1 MKNFRNYLL
10 DLDPSLLLE
19 GDETILDNAALYL
32 EIKNILEHMSDEE
45 IDEFGAFLSVEFFD
59 TDEDELDDVYFD
71 LDVVLDMIGELGEES
86 YSFIL
91 ELLLPDEFDGSDD
104 SETEYIE
111 LPYDDESGE
120 LEEDNDD
127 EELEEGMARV
137 MKVSNINKKKRK
149 FFTKTAAVLRKERA
163 ERIKKNR
170 LTKASRRA
178 YRRVNQAKI
187 KNYQKSRKTFIKKG
201 RHFVKLRKKAGAS
214 A

>member
-19 GDETILDNAALYL
+19 GDETILDNAAMYL
-32 EIKNILEHMSDEE
+32 EIKNILEHMPDDE

-71 LDVVLDMIGELGEES
+71 LDVVLDMIGDLGEES

-91 ELLLPDEFDGSDD
+91 ELLLPDEFEGSED

-111 LPYDDESGE
+111 LPYDDESS
-120 LEEDNDD
+120 
-127 EELEEGMARV
+127 ELEEGVARV
-137 MKVSNINKKKRK
+137 MKVNKLNKKKRK

-170 LTKASRRA
+170 ITKASRKA
-178 YRRVNQAKI
+178 YRRANLAKI

-201 RHFVKLRKKAGAS
+201 RHFVKLRRKGGAT

>member
-19 GDETILDNAALYL
+19 GDETILDNAAMYL
-32 EIKNILEHMSDEE
+32 EIKNILEHMPDDE

-71 LDVVLDMIGELGEES
+71 LDVVLDMIGDLGEES

-91 ELLLPDEFDGSDD
+91 ELLLPDEFEGSED

-111 LPYDDESGE
+111 LPYDDESS
-120 LEEDNDD
+120 
-127 EELEEGMARV
+127 ELEEGVARV
-137 MKVSNINKKKRK
+137 MKVNKLNKKKRK

-170 LTKASRRA
+170 ITKASRKA
-178 YRRVNQAKI
+178 YRRANIAKI

-201 RHFVKLRKKAGAS
+201 RHFVKLRRKGGTS